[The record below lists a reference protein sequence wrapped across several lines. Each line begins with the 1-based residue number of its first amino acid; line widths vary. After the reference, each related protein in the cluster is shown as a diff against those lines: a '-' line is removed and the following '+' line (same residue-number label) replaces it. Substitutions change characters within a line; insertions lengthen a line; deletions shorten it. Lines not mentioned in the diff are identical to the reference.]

1 MMNTI
6 THTSTALPAIGG
18 RYRAATAVR
27 SARSAL
33 QWRLLTLWFAVLL
46 IPTWLSALPFWQL
59 LSSSLDRSVHA
70 AQLATNLDLSTI
82 ADLVATNGRSPT
94 GIASGANLA
103 LIVTLL
109 LSPLLSGM
117 TIHAARTPQAPG
129 FGALIAGGL
138 QEYPRLLRM
147 LLWALVPMG
156 VAGGLAAA
164 GFFAAHKYAGKAVL
178 ESSADHAELAALCLA
193 ALLFLIADTS
203 LDAGRAVLAS
213 DRRRRSAVK
222 AWWAGVKLLWNRKL
236 ATLGTYAGITLAGL
250 ALAAVFA
257 IARLNVPALGVGGF
271 IAAFVLTQ
279 LAVVSLAWM
288 RSARLF
294 AMLEL
299 VRAGRS

>member
-1 MMNTI
+1 
-6 THTSTALPAIGG
+6 
-18 RYRAATAVR
+18 
-27 SARSAL
+27 
-33 QWRLLTLWFAVLL
+33 
-46 IPTWLSALPFWQL
+46 
-59 LSSSLDRSVHA
+59 
-70 AQLATNLDLSTI
+70 
-82 ADLVATNGRSPT
+82 
-94 GIASGANLA
+94 
-103 LIVTLL
+103 
-109 LSPLLSGM
+109 
-117 TIHAARTPQAPG
+117 
-129 FGALIAGGL
+129 
-138 QEYPRLLRM
+138 
-147 LLWALVPMG
+147 
-156 VAGGLAAA
+156 
-164 GFFAAHKYAGKAVL
+164 
-178 ESSADHAELAALCLA
+178 
-193 ALLFLIADTS
+193 
-203 LDAGRAVLAS
+203 VLAS